1 MFDTGNT
8 AFMLVASS
16 LVMLMTPGL
25 AFFYGGLVGRKNVLT
40 IMIQSFVSMGV
51 TTIIWWMYGYSLC
64 FSGGAGGIIGN
75 LDKAFLRGVNLNTV
89 CPFGS
94 GNIPEFVFMAY
105 QMMFAIITPALITGA
120 FSNRIRFGAYLA
132 FLVGW
137 LTFVYFPFVHM
148 VWGGGLLAKL
158 GVLDFAGGI
167 VVHNIAGMAAL
178 ASVLYVGRR
187 KVGDSIPHSI
197 PLVALGT
204 GLLWFGWYGFNAGS
218 ELRVD
223 AVTGL
228 AFLNTDIAA
237 SFAGPTWLLLAWIF
251 ERKPKFLGLL
261 TGAVAGLATITPCA
275 GYVTPTSA
283 VIIGIAAGAVCY
295 AAVNLKNRLKWD
307 DALDVWGVH
316 GVGGGLGI
324 VLLGLM
330 ADKAVNAAG
339 ADGLLHG
346 NSGFFTTQVVT
357 VVVSSIYAFGF
368 TYVMLKIIN
377 IFTRVR
383 TSLDEEEKGLDA
395 SLHGESAY
403 DEEVIMAAIHG
414 PEPLP
419 VRRRQLMNRATI
431 RSGTAVL
438 LGLLGIAAAAP
449 KAGATASTHIWAPST
464 DVQRFNS
471 LHVTSDLYVPVERSA
486 SGGRLPSVTNLG
498 LTWGVLPFRNLNL
511 ELGVD
516 HKSGYGALDAY
527 PLYGNGKLG
536 IPEGAFS
543 RFLPALAVG
552 IFDVGLK
559 RGVTD
564 YNVVYG
570 KAARTLGPVGRLS
583 AGYFR
588 GNAEAPPGRER
599 REGQRRGDGCLGAH
613 DAGDLGPALAVRGL
627 HGDEERVRH
636 SERRRR
642 VEVHGPH
649 GGARGL

>member
-51 TTIIWWMYGYSLC
+51 TTIIWWIYGYSLC

-75 LDKAFLRGVNLNTV
+75 LDKVFLRGVTLNTL
-89 CPFGS
+89 CPYGN
-94 GNIPEFVFMAY
+94 GNIPEFVFVAY

-120 FSNRIRFGAYLA
+120 FSNRVRFSAYLA

-187 KVGDSIPHSI
+187 RVGDSIPHSI

-223 AVTGL
+223 SVTGL

-283 VIIGIAAGAVCY
+283 AIIGIAAGVVCY
-295 AAVNLKNRLKWD
+295 FAVNLKNRLKWD

-316 GVGGGLGI
+316 GVGGALGI

-330 ADKAVNAAG
+330 ADTAVNAAG
-339 ADGLLHG
+339 ASGLFHG
-346 NSGFFTTQVVT
+346 GARFFVTQVAT
-357 VVVSSIYAFGF
+357 VVASSIYAFGF
-368 TYVMLKIIN
+368 TYLMLKVIN

-383 TSLDEEEKGLDA
+383 TTQDEEEKGLDA

-403 DEEVIMAAIHG
+403 DEEAMISAIREQG
-414 PEPLP
+414 
-419 VRRRQLMNRATI
+419 
-431 RSGTAVL
+431 RSL
-438 LGLLGIAAAAP
+438 
-449 KAGATASTHIWAPST
+449 
-464 DVQRFNS
+464 
-471 LHVTSDLYVPVERSA
+471 
-486 SGGRLPSVTNLG
+486 
-498 LTWGVLPFRNLNL
+498 
-511 ELGVD
+511 
-516 HKSGYGALDAY
+516 
-527 PLYGNGKLG
+527 
-536 IPEGAFS
+536 
-543 RFLPALAVG
+543 
-552 IFDVGLK
+552 
-559 RGVTD
+559 
-564 YNVVYG
+564 
-570 KAARTLGPVGRLS
+570 
-583 AGYFR
+583 
-588 GNAEAPPGRER
+588 
-599 REGQRRGDGCLGAH
+599 
-613 DAGDLGPALAVRGL
+613 
-627 HGDEERVRH
+627 
-636 SERRRR
+636 
-642 VEVHGPH
+642 
-649 GGARGL
+649 